1 MHFLLIYYI
10 ILFAHSKQHERIK
23 YEGLSPNGKATD
35 SDSVIFQVRIL
46 VALVERYSFECLF
59 LYSFINDTPVSQPAV
74 LLHSSPMQILFLFR
88 YFGRNQCSDI
98 LIFSITVTSINRSF
112 LFQNRCYCVNNSMNR
127 KNLKN
132 SKKVLAFL

>member
-59 LYSFINDTPVSQPAV
+59 FMLNIKKSMKSRF
-74 LLHSSPMQILFLFR
+74 
-88 YFGRNQCSDI
+88 
-98 LIFSITVTSINRSF
+98 FSILYKNANHFLADFTFDFKNKRSW
-112 LFQNRCYCVNNSMNR
+112 NI
-127 KNLKN
+127 
-132 SKKVLAFL
+132 